1 MLKRVGLERLLI
13 ASFGVVSLAAAVAGM
28 VSLLGNLQVEKYSAG
43 AETEA
48 RHELLAQRLGM
59 LQQREQAT
67 SRAFF
72 LQPGEHGDQR
82 CNEAAKDF
90 AITYEQLTNETRDS
104 TAIEELGAM
113 HARWSAGETELQKM
127 FELGRTGN
135 NDAMLAELPTSV
147 AISKQIQTALTKYIA
162 RTQNLAESSQ
172 GDAQRVSREAL
183 WISALLECLSFVLAV
198 VCSVATIRVISR
210 RVREAQGTLEAI
222 AEDDLSGEDLE
233 VNTKDALGRTLECV
247 NRMKNTLCRA
257 IGEMAQTGGHVSATA
272 TELAASTR
280 ESARGA
286 DEERKQVEQVSA
298 ALTEMATTVADVAK
312 HASVAAASAGEAAV
326 SVRQGNRAVDSI
338 AAKMGEILEQSSVA
352 AQTIEDLARQSEEIN
367 RAANLIREIAART
380 NLLAL
385 NAAIEAARA
394 GEHGKGF
401 SVVATEVR
409 RLSEQAAAATA
420 EIEQM
425 TAGVQAQVR
434 NALAHARVEH
444 DRIDEGVLL
453 AKTSSESFRAIQESV
468 TTVDSMMAQI
478 AAASQQQ
485 AATTEDL
492 NRSLH
497 EIVGIVGRA
506 ATAAHES
513 SEACTELS
521 RLSEGM
527 QGRFARFR
535 LPATMPV
542 LEEERGISTG
552 LPVYREAVPAMGR

>member
-1 MLKRVGLERLLI
+1 
-13 ASFGVVSLAAAVAGM
+13 
-28 VSLLGNLQVEKYSAG
+28 
-43 AETEA
+43 
-48 RHELLAQRLGM
+48 
-59 LQQREQAT
+59 
-67 SRAFF
+67 
-72 LQPGEHGDQR
+72 
-82 CNEAAKDF
+82 
-90 AITYEQLTNETRDS
+90 
-104 TAIEELGAM
+104 
-113 HARWSAGETELQKM
+113 
-127 FELGRTGN
+127 
-135 NDAMLAELPTSV
+135 
-147 AISKQIQTALTKYIA
+147 
-162 RTQNLAESSQ
+162 
-172 GDAQRVSREAL
+172 
-183 WISALLECLSFVLAV
+183 
-198 VCSVATIRVISR
+198 
-210 RVREAQGTLEAI
+210 
-222 AEDDLSGEDLE
+222 
-233 VNTKDALGRTLECV
+233 
-247 NRMKNTLCRA
+247 
-257 IGEMAQTGGHVSATA
+257 
-272 TELAASTR
+272 
-280 ESARGA
+280 
-286 DEERKQVEQVSA
+286 
-298 ALTEMATTVADVAK
+298 
-312 HASVAAASAGEAAV
+312 
-326 SVRQGNRAVDSI
+326 VDSI